1 MMRRS
6 LFWPAPV
13 LGAAMVMAACGG
25 TGAGAPAAQTSAAP
39 GIDGGCQGSDQHA
52 EGLPPSYRPV
62 GDALEGDLR
71 GDGRPSRATI
81 LGDEERP
88 PRCRYFL
95 GVEDPESTDSYAPI
109 EGASSLPHD
118 LPSLLKVVQ
127 IDGEP
132 GLEVVVEFGG
142 PMHPH
147 RPGQIF
153 TFDEGSLVAMRTER
167 PRFEGGRPILFPL
180 HGEFAGGVDC
190 TGEPGAIVVTS
201 GDLAEGGTDD
211 SRYEVTRTFYRAEG
225 GLFVETRREMHTV
238 EVGTERERWPELAD
252 DPFRSCSRGA

>member
-1 MMRRS
+1 MMRGP
-6 LFWPAPV
+6 FWPAPV

-25 TGAGAPAAQTSAAP
+25 TSAGTPAGQPSATP
-39 GIDGGCQGSDQHA
+39 GIDGGCLGSDQHA

-71 GDGRPSRATI
+71 SDGRPSRATI
-81 LGDEERP
+81 LGDKERP

-95 GVEDPESTDSYAPI
+95 AVEHPGATDSIAPI
-109 EGASSLPHD
+109 EAGSSLPHD
-118 LPSLLKVVQ
+118 VPSLLMAVQ

-132 GLEVVVEFGG
+132 GLEVIVDFGG

-147 RPGQIF
+147 RTGQIF
-153 TFDEGSLVAMRTER
+153 TFGEGSLAAMRTEW
-167 PRFEGGRPILFPL
+167 PHFEGGTPTLFPL

-190 TGEPGAIVVTS
+190 TGEAGAIVVTS
-201 GDLAEGGTDD
+201 GDLAEAGTDD

-225 GLFVETRREMHTV
+225 GLFVEIRREMHTV
-238 EVGTERERWPELAD
+238 EVGAERERWPELAD
-252 DPFRSCSRGA
+252 DPFRSCPRGA